1 MHELTVERQQI
12 LIEMELPPSKRL
24 KGHQT
29 SADPDP
35 FDDDI
40 DFTQDDLAQ
49 MDIIASQAITGDGQ
63 NSGSKR
69 TYGSVYPVTDNQS
82 KGPARSGRKTFSLGD
97 GCSTSVFNM
106 TEPQRK
112 DAFGDGHSS
121 KGEDLHV
128 KQLAEQQAELQ
139 RKLREV
145 EDEILMKNGE
155 IRVLRDSL
163 RLANQEK
170 DQQRQAQMAL
180 EREKAQAQ
188 SEREKELTKK
198 VQSLQS
204 DLHFKEAEMNEMRG
218 KLKSS
223 ERGGKLA
230 GTPVRNN
237 VQSPAGRAFL
247 TKETFSA
254 QLANKTSPIKGHLFE
269 DGKRTHSKRSS
280 AEEPHSE
287 QTIISD
293 LHQEGCVLL
302 KLLLQQQLDPSTLSL
317 CHLLSVRPDA
327 LPNVLSQ
334 NGYVSPGSLATS
346 SSSSGDLRVLHRPQ
360 TLFHQLQSLAMSA
373 LTALAVRPPTNHV
386 ALPSARQ
393 TCRPAVH
400 FLPLLTF
407 HITTYCQTLESIE
420 SSGKTSLHGSSLSSS
435 SDSSLASSLEESL
448 SGQEELTLAAMNALY
463 HVVCCS
469 CEALEMVLCH
479 LDGETQEQN
488 DVDRPQASKS
498 ILSTS
503 EHQSVE
509 VQTQMP
515 LLKRLLQLADPGFI
529 TAAGQK
535 EAVLISSLRILCALA
550 ERAEDNQLMRLKV
563 ILSSQALLKC
573 LTPEMSHKTA
583 RLSVRLLSFIICS
596 NEMAV
601 QLCSHDYACPL
612 LRTFQYVT
620 SRPDKSAS
628 EDVWSRF
635 ELEVIRMLTKL
646 FTQNAGTWA
655 ALCQSSCQCIHEL
668 VRTVVVLLHTQWL
681 KTKGRESQTSCN
693 RTWSIHGVQV
703 LREALM
709 FLHWLLLKDSSF
721 SEHCLDVLHMYDQVI
736 PAIRDTFRLIPDLT
750 ESEELAVEEICRSE
764 TEDVEDM
771 DTEAEP

>member
-1 MHELTVERQQI
+1 
-12 LIEMELPPSKRL
+12 MEFPPSKRL

-29 SADPDP
+29 SAEPDP

-40 DFTQDDLAQ
+40 DFTQDDLTQ

-69 TYGSVYPVTDNQS
+69 TYSSVFPVPDEQS
-82 KGPARSGRKTFSLGD
+82 KAPARSGRKTFSLGD
-97 GCSTSVFNM
+97 GCSTSTFDR
-106 TEPQRK
+106 TEAQRK

-139 RKLREV
+139 RKLKEV
-145 EDEILMKNGE
+145 EEEILMKNGE

-170 DQQRQAQMAL
+170 DQQRQAQLAL

-218 KLKSS
+218 KLQSS
-223 ERGGKLA
+223 ERGGRLA
-230 GTPVRNN
+230 GTPARNN
-237 VQSPAGRAFL
+237 VQSPAGRAFM

-254 QLANKTSPIKGHLFE
+254 QLANKTSPIKGHL
-269 DGKRTHSKRSS
+269 
-280 AEEPHSE
+280 
-287 QTIISD
+287 
-293 LHQEGCVLL
+293 LEGCVLL
-302 KLLLQQQLDPSTLSL
+302 NLLLQQQLDPSTLSL

-334 NGYVSPGSLATS
+334 NGYVSPSSLATS
-346 SSSSGDLRVLHRPQ
+346 SLSSGDLRAFHRPQ

-373 LTALAVRPPTNHV
+373 LTALAVRPPTNHA

-393 TCRPAVH
+393 TCPPAVH

-407 HITTYCQTLESIE
+407 HITTYCQTLESVE

-479 LDGETQEQN
+479 LDGETQERN
-488 DVDRPQASKS
+488 DVDRPQGSKS
-498 ILSTS
+498 LFSMS
-503 EHQSVE
+503 EHPSGE
-509 VQTQMP
+509 VQSQMP

-529 TAAGQK
+529 TAAGQR
-535 EAVLISSLRILCALA
+535 EAVLSSSLRILCALA
-550 ERAEDNQLMRLKV
+550 ERAEDNQFMRLKV

-573 LTPEMSHKTA
+573 LTPEMSHKTV
-583 RLSVRLLSFIICS
+583 RLSVRILSFIICN

-601 QLCSHDYACPL
+601 QLCSHDYACPF

-628 EDVWSRF
+628 ENVWSRL
-635 ELEVIRMLTKL
+635 ELEVIRLLTKL
-646 FTQNAGTWA
+646 FTQNTGTWA

-693 RTWSIHGVQV
+693 RTWSVHGVQV

-750 ESEELAVEEICRSE
+750 ESEELALEEICRSE

-771 DTEAEP
+771 DTEAGP